1 MIKNNKIIY
10 INFNENMSL
19 ACKKCDVY
27 EYDVVDDYLL
37 HNIWKQGCPSTSCFF
52 SLNMHLE
59 NNKWRDLFTL
69 NLPKKIN
76 KSNVLYLQN

>member
-37 HNIWKQGCPSTSCFF
+37 HNI
-52 SLNMHLE
+52 
-59 NNKWRDLFTL
+59 
-69 NLPKKIN
+69 
-76 KSNVLYLQN
+76 